1 MMLTSMTSPYAKA
14 AVADDEVAAMVDRV
28 RQVFGDEILTAI
40 YDRAQNAAI
49 RQARARDTP
58 ALVPSD
64 GRLRLVSNSDD
75 DGFVRALRDELDRA
89 LTHH

>member
-1 MMLTSMTSPYAKA
+1 MAQPRLELDA
-14 AVADDEVAAMVDRV
+14 EIAAMVDRV
-28 RQVFGDEILTAI
+28 RQVFGDEVLAGI

-49 RQARARDTP
+49 RQARAADP
-58 ALVPSD
+58 PVAVPRD
-64 GRLRLVSNSDD
+64 GRVRRVSNVDD